1 MNAETVTQGLI
12 CHVFNK
18 LYHQRSTRVRLNCCW
33 IRRKQ
38 TKLESHRGKKKN
50 KKTTEA
56 PSTASQRSV
65 FSTSHVLTRV
75 KSQKG
80 SPAATPGDPHRLAM
94 FQNPTLIVTS
104 TSSPST
110 NAPSHRETHKHTVHH
125 LSRQQS
131 DMMGNETQRT
141 QTNPGFV
148 VIARKKN
155 HTCLCVNVFRYIHF

>member
-1 MNAETVTQGLI
+1 MFLTSFTISVLRGCDWTAAESDG
-12 CHVFNK
+12 NK
-18 LYHQRSTRVRLNCCW
+18 QNWNHIAVK
-33 IRRKQ
+33 KQ
-38 TKLESHRGKKKN
+38 K

-65 FSTSHVLTRV
+65 FSTSHVLTLV

-80 SPAATPGDPHRLAM
+80 SPAATSGDPHRLAM

-110 NAPSHRETHKHTVHH
+110 NAPSHRETYKHTVHH

>member
-1 MNAETVTQGLI
+1 MFLTSFTISVLRGCDWTAAESDG
-12 CHVFNK
+12 NK
-18 LYHQRSTRVRLNCCW
+18 QNWNHIAV
-33 IRRKQ
+33 
-38 TKLESHRGKKKN
+38 KKKTKN
-50 KKTTEA
+50 NNRGSIDSFTEICLLHQSCSDPGEVSEGITGSHA
-56 PSTASQRSV
+56 WRS
-65 FSTSHVLTRV
+65 
-75 KSQKG
+75 
-80 SPAATPGDPHRLAM
+80 SPARHVSS
-94 FQNPTLIVTS
+94 PTLIVTS

>member
-1 MNAETVTQGLI
+1 MFLTSFTISVLRGCDWTAAESDG
-12 CHVFNK
+12 NK
-18 LYHQRSTRVRLNCCW
+18 QNWNHIAV
-33 IRRKQ
+33 
-38 TKLESHRGKKKN
+38 KKKT
-50 KKTTEA
+50 KKNNRGSIDSFTEICLLHQSCSDPGEVSEGITGSHA
-56 PSTASQRSV
+56 WRS
-65 FSTSHVLTRV
+65 
-75 KSQKG
+75 
-80 SPAATPGDPHRLAM
+80 SPARHVSS
-94 FQNPTLIVTS
+94 PTLIVTS